1 MKDLGLTVTAIIVL
15 IIYTLL
21 LIMLL
26 YNVKVYLIGEKKYS
40 ALVSLGLYVFSIT
53 VVIARIIQIS
63 TILIQSQD
71 SQPWASGDE
80 ANMYNVSILFAVYAK
95 LMLGFFESISMQ
107 DIKLRM
113 ESTKQAEN
121 LKINQK
127 QEEMLKLEAK
137 LSCMWAGNATVLVLT
152 TALYMVLVIAVFV

>member
-63 TILIQSQD
+63 TILIQSQNSPPF
-71 SQPWASGDE
+71 SQTSD
-80 ANMYNVSILFAVYAK
+80 
-95 LMLGFFESISMQ
+95 
-107 DIKLRM
+107 D
-113 ESTKQAEN
+113 
-121 LKINQK
+121 
-127 QEEMLKLEAK
+127 
-137 LSCMWAGNATVLVLT
+137 
-152 TALYMVLVIAVFV
+152 